1 MDLEDTNDPGF
12 RFRLP
17 DASARQLNVDREG
30 ARPHQ
35 QTIESLLAAQEAECA
50 KTQRQ
55 RFQTVAKNLD
65 TLITVGKVLHPEE
78 IPIIRL
84 LHGEFWAVGGN
95 GLAKV
100 GPFLLKGEYPHP
112 AHNQFTYIAHDGAP
126 RQFLE
131 ALKLAVNGLGYHVTV
146 RNKGMGSRPEP
157 YIVLVPWEE
166 V

>member
-1 MDLEDTNDPGF
+1 MDLENENDPGF

-17 DASARQLNVDREG
+17 DVSVRQLTFDREE

-35 QTIESLLAAQEAECA
+35 QTIESLLAAQETECI
-50 KTQRQ
+50 KTQRR

-65 TLITVGKVLHPEE
+65 TLIAVGKVLHPEE
-78 IPIIRL
+78 ITIIRL

-95 GLAKV
+95 GLAQV

-112 AHNQFTYIAHDGAP
+112 THNQFTYIAHDGTP
-126 RQFLE
+126 RQFLD
-131 ALKLAVNGLGYHVTV
+131 ALRRAVNGLGYHATV
-146 RNKGMGSRPEP
+146 RNKGMGSRPEV
-157 YIVLVPWEE
+157 YIVLIPWEN